1 MATARDLWIDQ
12 YEAAWGIRERFG
24 VKAAFDYI
32 VGEKLQA
39 FAVAAA
45 HDRQL
50 AADLPQFVA
59 EARRLFTPE
68 EISSHLG
75 RLERQ
80 LIEESEFVGDPTDEF
95 AERPEQYQL
104 RADTFQTI
112 AEFMKAPVLGTS

>member
-12 YEAAWGIRERFG
+12 YEAAWDIRERFG

-80 LIEESEFVGDPTDEF
+80 LIEDPSLSGIRLMSSLSVLSNT
-95 AERPEQYQL
+95 RS
-104 RADTFQTI
+104 
-112 AEFMKAPVLGTS
+112 APTPSRQSPNS